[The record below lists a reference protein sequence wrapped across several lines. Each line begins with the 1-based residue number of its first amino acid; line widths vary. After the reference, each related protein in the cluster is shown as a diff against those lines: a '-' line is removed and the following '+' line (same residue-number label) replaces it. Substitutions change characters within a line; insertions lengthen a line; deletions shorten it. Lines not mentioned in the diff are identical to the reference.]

1 MNPKLIQYIQSS
13 TGFQENTVKLVLE
26 SFKNYVY
33 LQLAQ
38 KYVLPLKQFGVFSA
52 KYVKPREGRNPRTG
66 EALSIPGRYRPHF
79 KFTGDFTIPDQ
90 PLEGNLGV
98 LTQVTSKEWLVKLG
112 QETKTIPQ
120 DSLLNYSVN
129 AKTPVWTQDSG
140 WLLAGDIEEL
150 SYLFS

>member
-26 SFKNYVY
+26 SFKNYVH

-38 KYVLPLKQFGVFSA
+38 KHVLPLKQFGVFSA

-79 KFTGDFTIPDQ
+79 KFTGDFTIPDE
-90 PLEGNLGV
+90 PLEGNSGV
-98 LTQVTSKEWLVKLG
+98 LIQTTSKEWLVKLG

-129 AKTPVWTQDSG
+129 SKTPIWTETSG
-140 WLLAGDIEEL
+140 WVLAGDIEEL
-150 SYLFS
+150 DYLFS

>member
-26 SFKNYVY
+26 SFKNYVH